1 MRKCVV
7 IFLLVGFM
15 VSVANASWYWEG
27 DVSNS
32 WADANNWNDGSVSPP
47 ATIPHSPTENMRFE
61 SGTAT
66 ADMDDTMGNLHL
78 GRSSAGPATGN
89 VTLNVNAGRTLN
101 VNVGSTELVSV
112 AYTDGYT
119 NNLNVSN
126 GGRLNVWRGNGAGE
140 LRLNHVYNPTCVGN
154 LNLGTGGIIDTED
167 LNKGDRAGGGNFTGT
182 GGTLVIRNE
191 IDKFGLLSEDA
202 SYGFRLGGSTLEIAA
217 VGGDDAGTL
226 PPAYANSIGDI
237 EIGNSQ
243 DCDFI
248 MDGTSAVVFDL
259 GLSKNNGG
267 VAGVDYDYI
276 GMEGDFYI
284 DGTLIVNFLGGTPTE
299 GDYWDVWSVE
309 YDVGNYAGYGSFA
322 SLSSNITASIVDA
335 GSGYVDTLRLTYV
348 PEPATIVLLGLGLL
362 AVRRN
367 KK

>member
-1 MRKCVV
+1 MRKCVGV
-7 IFLLVGFM
+7 FLLISLM

-27 DVSNS
+27 DVSDS

-47 ATIPHSPTENMRFE
+47 ATIPHSPTENMRFG

-78 GRSSAGPATGN
+78 GRSADANVGN
-89 VTLNVNAGRTLN
+89 VTLNVNAGKTLN

-140 LRLNHVYNPTCVGN
+140 LRLNHTYFATTVGN
-154 LNLGTGGIIDTED
+154 LNLGNGGIVDTED
-167 LNKGDRAGGGNFTGT
+167 LNKGDRAGGGNFYGT

-191 IDKFGLLSEDA
+191 IDKFGLLTEDA
-202 SYGFRLGGSTLEIAA
+202 GYGFRLGASTLEIAA
-217 VGGDDAGTL
+217 VGGDDAGA
-226 PPAYANSIGDI
+226 PPPDYIHSIGDI

-248 MDGTSAVVFDL
+248 MSSESAIVFDL
-259 GLSKNNGG
+259 GDASGT
-267 VAGVDYDYI
+267 AGIDWDYI
-276 GMEGDFYI
+276 GTEGNFYL
-284 DGTLIVNFLGGTPTE
+284 DGTLIVNFVGYVPTE
-299 GDYWDVWSVE
+299 GDYWDVLSVE
-309 YDVGNYAGYGSFA
+309 YDVGNYLGYGSFA
-322 SLSSNITASIVDA
+322 SLPSYIKASIVDA
-335 GSGYVDTLRLTYV
+335 GSGYVDTLRLTFV